1 MNDSVNE
8 KDDIGMYKIVL
19 IDDEPWALLYLKKVF
34 SREDLGYEVVAA
46 ESSSDTALRM
56 IEKLKPDVVITDVCI
71 PNMTGLELL
80 LYLREHEISCE
91 VVIVSAFAEF
101 AYVQAALRY
110 GAFDYCI
117 KPVSADD
124 AEKLLYK
131 LKMKIEKKEGV
142 VREVGNNP
150 EVEDADSDYVF
161 QKILVYINNHYKER
175 IMIKELAADF
185 GFTPNYCSSLFVRK
199 TGMTFSQYL
208 TRLRMEQSILMLKN
222 PALSLKKIAV
232 AVGYEDEVYFHKV
245 FKKYYG
251 ITPVQYREKANG
263 NKSHDS

>member
-1 MNDSVNE
+1 
-8 KDDIGMYKIVL
+8 MYKIVL
-19 IDDEPWALLYLKKVF
+19 IDDEPWALLYMKKVF

-46 ESSSDTALRM
+46 ESSSGTALRM
-56 IEKLKPDVVITDVCI
+56 IEKVRPDVVITDVCI

-80 LYLREHEISCE
+80 LYLREHGIPCE

-101 AYVQAALRY
+101 AYAQAALRY

-131 LKMKIEKKEGV
+131 LREKIGKKEDAL
-142 VREVGNNP
+142 P
-150 EVEDADSDYVF
+150 ETRGDWTEGDRDSDYVF
-161 QKILVYINNHYKER
+161 QKILAYINNHYRER

-185 GFTPNYCSSLFVRK
+185 GFTPNYCSSLFVKK

-208 TRLRMEQSILMLKN
+208 TKLRMEQAVRMLKN
-222 PALSLKKIAV
+222 PALSLKKIAS
-232 AVGYEDEVYFHKV
+232 AVGYEDEIYFHKV
-245 FKKYYG
+245 FKKYFG
-251 ITPVQYREKANG
+251 ATPAQYRERENG
-263 NKSHDS
+263 NKSYNP

>member
-1 MNDSVNE
+1 
-8 KDDIGMYKIVL
+8 MYKIVL
-19 IDDEPWALLYLKKVF
+19 IDDEPWALLYMKKVF
-34 SREDLGYEVVAA
+34 QREDLGYRVVAA
-46 ESSSDTALRM
+46 ESSSGAALRM
-56 IEKLKPDVVITDVCI
+56 IEELKPDVVITDVCI

-80 LYLREHEISCE
+80 LYLREHEINCE

-101 AYVQAALRY
+101 VYAQEALRY

-124 AEKLLYK
+124 AEKLLHK
-131 LKMKIEKKEGV
+131 LRMKIEKKGTAGLEDEGDQGE
-142 VREVGNNP
+142 R
-150 EVEDADSDYVF
+150 DADSDYVF

-185 GFTPNYCSSLFVRK
+185 GFTPNYCSSLFVKK

-208 TRLRMEQSILMLKN
+208 TKLRMEQSVRMLKN

-232 AVGYEDEVYFHKV
+232 SIGYEDEVYFHKV
-245 FKKYYG
+245 FKKYFG
-251 ITPVQYREKANG
+251 VTPAQYREREWK
-263 NKSHDS
+263 

>member
-1 MNDSVNE
+1 
-8 KDDIGMYKIVL
+8 MYKIVL
-19 IDDEPWALLYLKKVF
+19 IDDEPWALLYMKKVF
-34 SREDLGYEVVAA
+34 SREDLNYKVVAA
-46 ESSSDTALRM
+46 EGSSGAALRM

-80 LYLREHEISCE
+80 LYLREHEIECE

-101 AYVQAALRY
+101 VYVQEALRY

-117 KPVSADD
+117 KPISAED
-124 AEKLLYK
+124 AENLLNK
-131 LKMKIEKKEGV
+131 LKMKLEKKKEPVLKTDRNSEEG
-142 VREVGNNP
+142 N
-150 EVEDADSDYVF
+150 ADSDYVF

-185 GFTPNYCSSLFVRK
+185 GFTPNYCSSLFVKK

-208 TRLRMEQSILMLKN
+208 TKLRMEQSVLMLKN
-222 PALSLKKIAV
+222 PVLSLKKIAV
-232 AVGYEDEVYFHKV
+232 AIGYEDEIYFHKV

-251 ITPVQYREKANG
+251 ITPSQYRERENG